1 MKVRFD
7 FVTNSSSSSYVVCR
21 IENKTLAELYEQAG
35 LGWKV
40 GGLNSSV
47 IWDRFNDEQTNMSG
61 PDGGSISEWLQF
73 AINLDFCDYD
83 NPNYQKLSTLL
94 EQHKNEVDYSTK
106 SADFATVVTV
116 TDGYGTYFSSEE
128 RRDGKI
134 IFTGFG
140 EEDWD
145 YEKEGETIDEFV
157 IGDTDEIREKSKKL
171 CGTTEQEDPW
181 IKGNSEG
188 IGHEPNRNNPTIE
201 KKEKIQ
207 ELLKKIEEY
216 AVDPETVDLSMK
228 TIAVNM
234 YQIDGY
240 GIYDPE
246 SERYK
251 HIDKSFLDKVRLGW
265 VSSDYTDEYKE
276 ELLMEEKRRKWGEHL
291 GELYK
296 DALDDVGAVLM
307 TGISSR
313 SDYALVINS
322 IDGAVEK
329 YMLQD
334 YLVDIFGM
342 DRYSLNLNSV
352 PEEKLQR
359 AKESCYYSYLGRTLA
374 ALKEAN
380 KNKSKE
386 QSPVRVIW
394 EDQMHDYLMRHS
406 SLGNV
411 TPKPV
416 IGPNGTVRH
425 KVPQQHKRTVERALT
440 EMVARWPQRVIN
452 PKTRTY
458 DQIVKEITK
467 CCADLGY
474 ANIDEFFD
482 AYGFSVKQDRVN
494 KNASSSGDYEFE
506 KNKKNE
512 VTIVRYIG
520 EDTEVIIPE
529 SIDSGDVKVIGKYA
543 FNSNNKIESVI
554 VPDSVSTLR
563 SGAFGYCKNLKKVHL
578 SNSIEKFIAGTFDGC
593 DHLEEINI
601 PDKVQELPAKLFR
614 DCPIK
619 KLYIGKSLLTVDKDM
634 FYGGEAVAGEDYFHR
649 YVKTSAIESITI
661 DPENN
666 NLKSAG
672 TIILTYD
679 GKALLAMLGD
689 DSSCTIPEG
698 VEIIADNAFARQGL
712 LKEVVF
718 PESVWLIGNSSFEQA
733 GLETVSLPHSLK
745 IIGANAFY
753 NCVDLRSVDFA
764 EGLEE
769 IYNGAFNNTRR
780 IKRVVF
786 PESLKKL
793 GKHSFIYWTMESIVP
808 SKWEQEMQ
816 RWSPSFTD
824 ESVKTNELIE
834 ELRQANRKAVVDS
847 QLDNKVGF
855 GLLAAMMTYLQS
867 DAANSLDVGDRLK
880 MEKIVIS
887 KEMESVLGTNL
898 KLVLSYYKENATEK
912 LCDCLNHLRVMVD
925 DDTLNDYF
933 ARIRDVFPAS
943 REVELLLESTTKMIR
958 EEA

>member
-1 MKVRFD
+1 MKIRLD
-7 FVTNSSSSSYVVCR
+7 FVTNSSSSSFTCVAMYS
-21 IENKTLAELYEQAG
+21 EKL
-35 LGWKV
+35 
-40 GGLNSSV
+40 
-47 IWDRFNDEQTNMSG
+47 FNYLQKLIADEQYCDQSG
-61 PDGGSISEWLQF
+61 WETMTQPKYELHIEWAWEELKFDKQWNKVQTTEEHGG
-73 AINLDFCDYD
+73 
-83 NPNYQKLSTLL
+83 
-94 EQHKNEVDYSTK
+94 
-106 SADFATVVTV
+106 
-116 TDGYGTYFSSEE
+116 
-128 RRDGKI
+128 
-134 IFTGFG
+134 
-140 EEDWD
+140 
-145 YEKEGETIDEFV
+145 
-157 IGDTDEIREKSKKL
+157 TDEQSVFKHVCSFFEGLTPDEEQTIKELIAEVYRNGDYQTRKYKGDKDGFIGFDFQGGFKSKE
-171 CGTTEQEDPW
+171 EQ
-181 IKGNSEG
+181 G
-188 IGHEPNRNNPTIE
+188 RNNGNND
-201 KKEKIQ
+201 KKIQ
-207 ELLKKIEEY
+207 ELLEKIGKY
-216 AVDPETVDLSMK
+216 AVDPETVELSMK

-234 YQIDGY
+234 YQIDGC

-276 ELLMEEKRRKWGEHL
+276 ELLLEEKRRKWGEHL

-296 DALDDVGAVLM
+296 DALDDVGAVM
-307 TGISSR
+307 MSGISSR
-313 SDYALVINS
+313 SDYAVVINS

-329 YMLQD
+329 YMLED
-334 YLVDIFGM
+334 YLVNIYGVN
-342 DRYSLNLNSV
+342 RYSLSMSNLS
-352 PEEKLQR
+352 EEQLQR

-380 KNKSKE
+380 KNKSKD
-386 QSPVRVIW
+386 QPPVRVIW
-394 EDQMHDYLMRHS
+394 EDQMHDYLMHHS

-416 IGPNGTVRH
+416 IGPNGTVRQ
-425 KVPQQHKRTVERALT
+425 KVPQQHKRTIERALT
-440 EMVARWPQRVIN
+440 EMVARWPQRVVN

-482 AYGFSVKQDRVN
+482 AYGFSVKQDKVN
-494 KNASSSGDYEFE
+494 KNASSTGAYEFE

-520 EDTEVIIPE
+520 EDAEAVIPE
-529 SIDSGDVKVIGKYA
+529 TIDGGDVRVIGKDA

-563 SGAFGYCKNLKKVHL
+563 SGVFAYCKNLKKVRL
-578 SNSIEKFIAGTFDGC
+578 SNCIEKIIAGTFDGC

-601 PDKVQELPAKLFR
+601 PDKVQVLPAKLFR

-634 FYGGEAVAGEDYFHR
+634 FFGGEAVAGEDYFHR
-649 YVKTSAIESITI
+649 YVKTSDMESITI

-666 NLKSAG
+666 NLKSSG
-672 TIILTYD
+672 SMIFTHD

-689 DSSCTIPEG
+689 DPVCTIPDG

-712 LKEVVF
+712 LEEVVF
-718 PESVWLIGNSSFEQA
+718 PESVWLIGNGSFEQT

-745 IIGANAFY
+745 IIGANAFH
-753 NCVDLRSVDFA
+753 NCVDLRAVDFA

-769 IYNGAFNNTRR
+769 IYNGAFYNT
-780 IKRVVF
+780 KVKNVVF

-793 GKHSFIYWTMESIVP
+793 GRHSFIHWTMESIVP

-816 RWSPSFTD
+816 RWGIYSIVD
-824 ESVKTNELIE
+824 SVKTSELIE
-834 ELRQANRKAVVDS
+834 ELRQDNRKAVVDS

-855 GLLAAMMTYLQS
+855 GLLVAMMVYLQS

-880 MEKIVIS
+880 LEKIVIS
-887 KEMESVLGTNL
+887 KEMESVLGTDL

-912 LCDCLNHLRVMVD
+912 LGNCLKYLKTEADNSCID
-925 DDTLNDYF
+925 DYCSKIKESFSDNSIEIE
-933 ARIRDVFPAS
+933 A
-943 REVELLLESTTKMIR
+943 LLKGVVNIVG
-958 EEA
+958 